1 MSFLPNVDPGDT
13 ASQSAILRVLLIED
27 SEIDAELL
35 ILELDRG
42 GYQVIHRRVETAQKM
57 KTALRA
63 SPWDVIISDYS
74 LPTFDA
80 SAALNL
86 LQESGLDIPFI
97 VVSGKIGEET
107 AVSLMKA
114 GAHDY
119 LKKDNLTRL
128 EQIVRRELAEARVRR
143 DKIEA
148 REALRASEERF
159 RTLTELLPV
168 GVYLADTN
176 GKYLYTNQKWLEMT
190 GLTIEEALGDGWSKA
205 LHPGDR
211 DAVLQDWSRVV
222 DSGGKT
228 GAEFRFCHPQGVIT
242 EVIGISNVLND
253 EHGNQIGYIGAA
265 IDITERKKADEELR
279 KSQARLLESQQSAH
293 IGNWEFNP
301 RTREFHNS
309 DEVLRI
315 LGLDP
320 LVDQLSLENII
331 PLIGPENKDRIKVIL
346 QEVFEKSIPF
356 DVDID
361 IRRKDG
367 VKRYVNA
374 NASVRKDEHGG
385 DLKII
390 GTVQDITPRK
400 IAEIENEKLMVEF
413 RRQTQEREA
422 VIDISSHMR
431 KAQTHKEMLPILAN
445 ESMEIADAD
454 AGAVLLLDE
463 NRLDIAATS
472 GVWQDYRGEGFSISN
487 DLLWEIVHANEA
499 VFFMREEVVRI
510 AGQMEANK
518 AQMLNQIAA
527 CSLMPIKAGESGI
540 GLLVTGYCK
549 PQEFTNE
556 RIDLLM
562 TIAEIAGNTM
572 QRMRTME
579 ILEQLVTNRTR
590 ELSTIYNV
598 VSAVSESVEIDKS
611 LDRVLD
617 QVLTAMEAKYALF
630 FQMNEEGDRLR
641 LTAEK
646 GLSPGHKES
655 MKSISLDRTWEGW
668 IVRQGEPLVIPNI
681 RLDNRMVA
689 PGDFSDGIYSYLGA
703 PMHSH
708 GKVTGVLGVIRKGK
722 PFNVDDIL
730 LISAIV
736 DHIGLILEN
745 AKLHKRAGQLA
756 IVEERSRLAR
766 DLHDSATQTMYS
778 AMLFAET
785 SLNLAERGETGALI
799 SNLKRLSQLSQ
810 QALREMRLLVYE
822 LRPSVLEQDGLIAAI
837 RQRLEMVEKR
847 VGIRDKFIV
856 HAMPPLHPG
865 VEMAL
870 YRITLEALNNV
881 LKHAEATEVEVE
893 ISSEDGK
900 VFLTVSD
907 NGVGFDETTPKDRG
921 GIGLSSMRERTVML
935 GGEFEISSTK
945 NQGTQIRVKLPVVGD
960 TEKSNSALEDDLEI
974 SSPGKRSNSLEEE
987 NPPVNS

>member
-1 MSFLPNVDPGDT
+1 MNFPPNADAGENN
-13 ASQSAILRVLLIED
+13 SQRTPLRVLLIED
-27 SEIDAELL
+27 SEMDAELL
-35 ILELDRG
+35 ILQLERG
-42 GYQVIHRRVETAQKM
+42 GYQVVHRRVETAQKM

-63 SPWDVIISDYS
+63 ELWDVIISDYS

-80 SAALNL
+80 SAALNV
-86 LQESGLDIPFI
+86 LQESSLDIPFI

-107 AVSLMKA
+107 AVSLMKS

-128 EQIVRRELAEARVRR
+128 GQIVRRELGEAQVRR
-143 DKIEA
+143 EKIEA
-148 REALRASEERF
+148 REALKASEERF

-190 GLTIEEALGDGWSKA
+190 GLSLEQALGDGWSKA

-211 DAVLQDWSRVV
+211 ETVLQAWRKVV
-222 DSGGKT
+222 ASGGKMGT
-228 GAEFRFCHPQGVIT
+228 EFRFLAPQGEIT

-265 IDITERKKADEELR
+265 IDITERKRADEELR
-279 KSQARLLESQQSAH
+279 KSEARLLESQRTAH

-301 RTREFHNS
+301 QTKEFHNS

-320 LVDQLSLENII
+320 LVDRLSIEKII
-331 PLIGPENKDRIKVIL
+331 PFIGIESRDKIREIL
-346 QEVFEKSIPF
+346 EKVFEKSTPF
-356 DVDID
+356 DID
-361 IRRKDG
+361 IEIHRKDG
-367 VKRYVNA
+367 EKRYVNA
-374 NASVRKDEHGG
+374 SATVRIDNPSS
-385 DLKII
+385 DVKIV
-390 GTVQDITPRK
+390 GTVQDITLRK
-400 IAEIENEKLMVEF
+400 KAELENERLMVEF

-431 KAQTHKEMLPILAN
+431 KAQTHKEMLPILAK

-463 NRLDIAATS
+463 NRLEIAATS
-472 GVWQDYRGEGFSISN
+472 GVWQEYRGEGFTINN

-499 VFFMREEVVRI
+499 VFFMRDEVVRI
-510 AGQMEANK
+510 ASQLGASK
-518 AQMLNQIAA
+518 AQMLEKIAA
-527 CSLMPIKAGESGI
+527 CSLMPIKAGDSGI
-540 GLLVTGYCK
+540 GLLVTGYCTPK
-549 PQEFTNE
+549 EFTNE

-562 TIAEIAGNTM
+562 TISEIAGNTM

-579 ILEQLVTNRTR
+579 ILEQLVSNRTR

-598 VSAVSESVEIDKS
+598 VSVVSESVEMDKS
-611 LDRVLD
+611 LEMVLE
-617 QVLTAMEAKYALF
+617 QVLTAMGAKYALF
-630 FQMNEEGDRLR
+630 FLLNEEGDKLR

-646 GLSPGHKES
+646 GLSPSHKES
-655 MKSISLDRTWEGW
+655 IKTISLERTWEGW
-668 IVRQGEPLVIPNI
+668 IVQQGEPLVIPNI

-689 PGDFSDGIYSYLGA
+689 PGDFADGIYSYLGA

-708 GKVTGVLGVIRKGK
+708 GKVTGVLGVIRNGK

-799 SNLKRLSQLSQ
+799 SNLKRLTQLSQ

-822 LRPSVLEQDGLIAAI
+822 LRPSVLEQDGIIAAI

-847 VGIRDKFIV
+847 VGIREKFIV
-856 HAMPPLHPG
+856 HKMSPLHPS

-881 LKHAEATEVEVE
+881 LKHAEATEVQVE
-893 ISSEDGK
+893 IHCEKGH
-900 VFLTVSD
+900 VFLSVSD
-907 NGVGFDETTPKDRG
+907 NGLGFDETAPKNSG
-921 GIGLSSMRERTVML
+921 GIGLSSMRERTINL
-935 GGEFEISSTK
+935 GGEFEISSIK
-945 NQGTQIRVKLPVVGD
+945 NKGTHIRVKLPIVRD
-960 TEKSNSALEDDLEI
+960 TDKPNSTLEDDLEI
-974 SSPGKRSNSLEEE
+974 S
-987 NPPVNS
+987 